1 METFFVGIQED
12 LAVKRKN
19 RLRKAVTSVLSVF
32 KKRVRIIRCIMQT
45 DLKEENISALCVSA
59 SPYTGS
65 DQSYYQ
71 AYKNSFCHLSEDD
84 HLYSKSRTPHR
95 FSISSLHSQSDKAN
109 DVPGQYSDLLD
120 DESSILEMDTTDDE
134 MDYTMEKYVEE
145 NTTNQESSHCDL
157 EFSDSSRRRVH
168 LVNSQSNGY
177 CAMFCDTLAGIQK
190 DQEACSESLSN
201 SKKSKGEMWHQKET
215 NYSGLLTKEF
225 NRQNSDSHP
234 TTVHIFSGFITRS
247 SLTNTETPSSF
258 LNSSDSSNFSS
269 DQNQPP
275 SIVEED
281 FVDLN
286 NKRSA
291 DYEDKFQELHVAWS
305 SEGLKFILDSTST
318 PVLLFQFNIFS
329 ESVVCD
335 TGMEVALNRRD
346 QFYVYIIKTC
356 IEEAAKINMYFSLIQ
371 IIHFHYVSPVTFF
384 TQLKTPVVVSP
395 ITTLVLPYK
404 MDADSLKILHTEKKN
419 RFERFQLAVKHLL
432 RMLQLSCDV
441 QNQKKF
447 MIQSSASSEEKEKLQ
462 LRYCEVT
469 VTPVP
474 CSENQIMP
482 VCRKCYDFETASTF
496 STEKESLAD
505 DIKNIT
511 YQVKHPIKTEK
522 YELRKLLTKRIYS
535 TLYQEKMSKKKF
547 HQTTRQ
553 GSLRWLMTLFFQNF
567 TKIEKKD
574 HNDISKII
582 NHYFNLLSFGF
593 QPRTSFPVDQNTPNR
608 LETFFQETLQ
618 NEEASETDT
627 LHMEWMR
634 LRTFSSFPSNCT
646 VSTVQLARDGF
657 YYTGQATETQCFCC
671 GQKYRDW
678 DESSNIN
685 EIHRRISPECD
696 IANGRLTRNI
706 AIHAQGGAID
716 FWRNTEG
723 SPPQEI
729 IQEGASGQSDST
741 EQTSQQAELEEEQDF
756 EQGKHRYIVCR
767 VIFAPCYF
775 HPFTLADGF
784 T

>member
-84 HLYSKSRTPHR
+84 HLYSKSRTTHR
-95 FSISSLHSQSDKAN
+95 FSISSLHSQLDKAN

-225 NRQNSDSHP
+225 NRQNSDSYP

-291 DYEDKFQELHVAWS
+291 DYEDKFQELPVAWS

-356 IEEAAKINMYFSLIQ
+356 IEEATKNMYFSLIQ
-371 IIHFHYVSPVTFF
+371 ILHFHQVSPVTFF
-384 TQLKTPVVVSP
+384 TQLKTPVVLSP

-419 RFERFQLAVKHLL
+419 RFERFQLPVKHLL

-441 QNQKKF
+441 RNQKKF
-447 MIQSSASSEEKEKLQ
+447 MIQSSASSEEKEDLQ

-469 VTPVP
+469 VTPIP
-474 CSENQIMP
+474 CSENQMMP

-496 STEKESLAD
+496 STEKESFAD
-505 DIKNIT
+505 DMKNIT

-535 TLYQEKMSKKKF
+535 TLYKEKVSKKKF

-593 QPRTSFPVDQNTPNR
+593 QPRLSFPVDQNTPNR

-634 LRTFSSFPSNCT
+634 LRTFSSFPSNCK

-696 IANGRLTRNI
+696 IANGRSTRNI

-729 IQEGASGQSDST
+729 IQQGASGQSDST

-756 EQGKHRYIVCR
+756 DQGEH
-767 VIFAPCYF
+767 
-775 HPFTLADGF
+775 G
-784 T
+784 

>member
-1 METFFVGIQED
+1 METFFVGMQED

-19 RLRKAVTSVLSVF
+19 RLKRAVTSVFSVF

-65 DQSYYQ
+65 NQSFYQ
-71 AYKNSFCHLSEDD
+71 AYKNSFCHLSEDA
-84 HLYSKSRTPHR
+84 HLYSTSRTLHR
-95 FSISSLHSQSDKAN
+95 SSISSLYSQSDKVN
-109 DVPGQYSDLLD
+109 DIPGQYSDLLND
-120 DESSILEMDTTDDE
+120 GSSILEMDTTDDE
-134 MDYTMEKYVEE
+134 MDYTMEKYVQE
-145 NTTNQESSHCDL
+145 NTTNRESSRCDL
-157 EFSDSSRRRVH
+157 ELSDSSRRTVH

-177 CAMFCDTLAGIQK
+177 CAMICDTLATMPAENQK
-190 DQEACSESLSN
+190 QHETCSESLSN
-201 SKKSKGEMWHQKET
+201 SEKSKGEICHQNET
-215 NYSGLLTKEF
+215 KHSGLLTKEF
-225 NRQNSDSHP
+225 NQQNSDSQP
-234 TTVHIFSGFITRS
+234 TTVHMFSYFITRS
-247 SLTNTETPSSF
+247 SLPNTETSSSF
-258 LNSSDSSNFSS
+258 LNSSDSSDCSS
-269 DQNQPP
+269 VQNHPP
-275 SIVEED
+275 SIVKED
-281 FVDLN
+281 FIDLN
-286 NKRSA
+286 SKCSA
-291 DYEDKFQELHVAWS
+291 DYEDKIEASPVAWS
-305 SEGLKFILDSTST
+305 SEGLKFGLDNTST
-318 PVLLFQFNIFS
+318 PVLLLQFNIFS

-356 IEEAAKINMYFSLIQ
+356 IEEATKNMYFSLIQ
-371 IIHFHYVSPVTFF
+371 ILHFRQVSPVTFF
-384 TQLKTPVVVSP
+384 TQLKTPVLSP

-419 RFERFQLAVKHLL
+419 RFERLQLALKHIL

-441 QNQKKF
+441 RNQKKF
-447 MIQSSASSEEKEKLQ
+447 MIQSSASSEEKEDLQ

-474 CSENQIMP
+474 CSENQMMP

-496 STEKESLAD
+496 STEMESFAED
-505 DIKNIT
+505 MKNIT
-511 YQVKHPIKTEK
+511 YQVKHPIKMEK

-535 TLYQEKMSKKKF
+535 TLYKEKMSKKKF

-567 TKIEKKD
+567 TEIEKKD

-593 QPRTSFPVDQNTPNR
+593 QPRLSFPVDQNTPNR

-634 LRTFSSFPSNCT
+634 LRTFSSFPSNCK

-671 GQKYRDW
+671 GQMYRDW

-696 IANGRLTRNI
+696 IANGRSTRNI

-729 IQEGASGQSDST
+729 IQQGASGQSDST

-756 EQGKHRYIVCR
+756 DQGDH
-767 VIFAPCYF
+767 
-775 HPFTLADGF
+775 G
-784 T
+784 